1 MIEVLKQALK
11 ALIQARKLRFALWRH
26 GCDCRDEHTCNPLQ
40 DEYAKQFN
48 DSIIKLEQAIAE
60 LESQETVALEA
71 LAIIC
76 VKCRSNEWGPD
87 TPRKQILNW
96 FHDTASKALE
106 DAQIFRGQE

>member
-1 MIEVLKQALK
+1 MIEVLKQALE
-11 ALIQARKLRFALWRH
+11 ALECALSEDKPYIDECKQAIQAGK
-26 GCDCRDEHTCNPLQ
+26 
-40 DEYAKQFN
+40 
-48 DSIIKLEQAIAE
+48 QAIAE

-71 LAIIC
+71 LVMIC

-106 DAQIFRGQE
+106 DAQIFRGQA

>member
-1 MIEVLKQALK
+1 MIEVLKQALEALEVEQTVYLRTKLPAPEYLTK
-11 ALIQARKLRFALWRH
+11 AIASLR
-26 GCDCRDEHTCNPLQ
+26 
-40 DEYAKQFN
+40 
-48 DSIIKLEQAIAE
+48 QAIAE

-71 LAIIC
+71 LVMIC

-106 DAQIFRGQE
+106 DAQIFRGQA

>member
-1 MIEVLKQALK
+1 M
-11 ALIQARKLRFALWRH
+11 
-26 GCDCRDEHTCNPLQ
+26 TQ
-40 DEYAKQFN
+40 DEIIEMARQAGFSGSVAKMWSLYFEAFA
-48 DSIIKLEQAIAE
+48 KLVAAKAIAE

-71 LAIIC
+71 LVMIC

-106 DAQIFRGQE
+106 DAQIFRGQA

>member
-1 MIEVLKQALK
+1 MIEVLKQALE
-11 ALIQARKLRFALWRH
+11 ALETTWYHVGTFAPTDDAIELYDQARTSLR
-26 GCDCRDEHTCNPLQ
+26 
-40 DEYAKQFN
+40 
-48 DSIIKLEQAIAE
+48 QAIKE

-71 LAIIC
+71 LVMIC

-106 DAQIFRGQE
+106 DAQIFRGQA

>member
-1 MIEVLKQALK
+1 MIEVLKQALE
-11 ALIQARKLRFALWRH
+11 ALEQLDGIDTETECVTIDVGDEITSLR
-26 GCDCRDEHTCNPLQ
+26 
-40 DEYAKQFN
+40 
-48 DSIIKLEQAIAE
+48 QAIAE

-71 LAIIC
+71 LAMIC

-106 DAQIFRGQE
+106 DTQIFRGQA

>member
-1 MIEVLKQALK
+1 MIEGKSLTATMKQALEALEKSNRFVWHYAHSK
-11 ALIQARKLRFALWRH
+11 ATARIAEQCDEAITSLR
-26 GCDCRDEHTCNPLQ
+26 
-40 DEYAKQFN
+40 K
-48 DSIIKLEQAIAE
+48 AIAE

-71 LAIIC
+71 LVMIC

-106 DAQIFRGQE
+106 DAQIFRGQA